1 MSKWFIINGI
11 TCGPKMATHMT
22 ASLEDAFRVLNFI
35 LPQQIE
41 SVTVSS
47 KCGPKL
53 WVAESVACGAHVSS
67 RLYWKH
73 EASSIPDAT

>member
-1 MSKWFIINGI
+1 MSLW
-11 TCGPKMATHMT
+11 MT
-22 ASLEDAFRVLNFI
+22 LFKVLNFT

-47 KCGPKL
+47 KCGLKL
-53 WVAESVACGAHVSS
+53 WVAESTACGPHVSS